1 MINRKEMPKIT
12 EEQKRIL
19 DEGFEIDKEKL
30 SMMNRK
36 ERREFSRE
44 HKKDKKRLKF

>member
-1 MINRKEMPKIT
+1 MINRKEMPKIA

-19 DEGFEIDKEKL
+19 DEEYILDEEKFN
-30 SMMNRK
+30 MMNRK
-36 ERREFSRE
+36 ERREFLKE